1 MEEGTLR
8 FCKTAELDNFI
19 TNANNKL
26 IDQSRIIEITYDNGN
41 TADSKAGNVGRIQG
55 LINGGANIYA
65 IWSRSSNEEWGIKYI
80 GQRSTDKLLQRI
92 NQHLFM
98 VSEGTSSKLK
108 QVEVELMNNRKIGL
122 SAILVEPNYL
132 RLSVESELIRLNK
145 PCWNVHGNGWN

>member
-8 FCKTAELDNFI
+8 FCKTVELDNFI

-26 IDQSRIIEITYDNGN
+26 KEQSRILEIRHRDGD
-41 TADSKAGNVGRIQG
+41 TADSKADNVGGIQE

-65 IWSRSSNEEWGIKYI
+65 IWSRSRPSNEEWGIKYI
-80 GQRSTDKLLQRI
+80 GQRSTDRLLQRI
-92 NQHLFM
+92 YQHLFR

-108 QVEVELMNNRKIGL
+108 QVEVELMNNRIIGL

-145 PCWNVHGNGWN
+145 PCWNVHGNG